1 MPRYDQTQRNRPTAG
16 ITTLVF
22 GLFMLSFQDVIIKAF
37 SDQYSVLQIVFIR
50 CSVALVPIV
59 IAILWIS
66 GWRGFVAYEP
76 RLLLLR
82 GLCGFLSYLGYYLA
96 IAALP
101 LAEVVTI
108 VFSAPIFITVLSVVL
123 LKERVGARRWS
134 AILVG
139 FLGVVVVVGPSGQ
152 IADLAVILALLTALT
167 YALMSIVTR
176 HVGGSDAPWTMSL
189 YSVVVFILGSVVASL
204 LVAVFEPT
212 FNPEDLSLQFLL
224 RPWVV
229 PATTD
234 LLLMIFIGLNWSVG
248 SYCLAKAY
256 SVAPVSVVAPFE
268 YTYIIWAVLF
278 GFLIWSEVPAVTT
291 FIGLGLLIS
300 SSLYILRRELRTRDQ
315 NTESEFAPRP
325 AAYAPQADDPPVTA
339 TGG

>member
-82 GLCGFLSYLGYYLA
+82 GLFGFLSYLGYYLA

-123 LKERVGARRWS
+123 LKEKVGARRWS

-176 HVGGSDAPWTMSL
+176 YVG
-189 YSVVVFILGSVVASL
+189 AS
-204 LVAVFEPT
+204 
-212 FNPEDLSLQFLL
+212 
-224 RPWVV
+224 
-229 PATTD
+229 
-234 LLLMIFIGLNWSVG
+234 
-248 SYCLAKAY
+248 
-256 SVAPVSVVAPFE
+256 
-268 YTYIIWAVLF
+268 
-278 GFLIWSEVPAVTT
+278 
-291 FIGLGLLIS
+291 
-300 SSLYILRRELRTRDQ
+300 
-315 NTESEFAPRP
+315 
-325 AAYAPQADDPPVTA
+325 DPPT
-339 TGG
+339 